1 MTSSRNQEIHMQKSA
16 QNSTTMATKVNDSK
30 KKISW
35 VGDIAPMLHS
45 KLEEFKNPAP
55 FKFLLNFKRVQS
67 HSRHL
72 LPDLKQGQSPMIG
85 SRSMPLMF
93 SEYERNLF
101 SQYLVEPRLIDVDSV
116 QDLKKA
122 IQAAIEIEIATI
134 PPYLAALYS
143 LKQQE
148 GYVFDALHRI
158 IYQEMR
164 HYGLA
169 CNLLLA
175 IGGTPE
181 TITKDTLAPYP
192 KQLPYGLGD
201 GLPISIRKLTHG
213 LSDGEGDDESAL
225 RQIETFMAIEK
236 PDFMR
241 VPRLVNGSYVV
252 DSESK
257 PEMTPNSIGELYADI
272 LTALTNL
279 SENGSISFGN
289 EELQVANG
297 PTAHV
302 PIFAITSLELAKQA
316 IDIICSEGEGATDAD
331 DGLSPFTSDADSV
344 PAHYFAFSEMYYGR
358 RIEAQ
363 FDEFGISKGFSY
375 TGAEISTTELK
386 TYNMTDNPSLK
397 NIPRDSDA
405 FTVANNFAQ
414 KWYQLLQSLHDTFS
428 TDKSAIDK
436 AVRLMGE
443 CREAALQT
451 MITELPY
458 SDGKMVG
465 PPFEQPIDPQKG

>member
-1 MTSSRNQEIHMQKSA
+1 
-16 QNSTTMATKVNDSK
+16 MATKVNDTK
-30 KKISW
+30 KKVSW

-45 KLEEFKNPAP
+45 KLGEFKDHSPIRY
-55 FKFLLNFKRVQS
+55 LLNFKRVQS

-72 LPDLKQGQSPMIG
+72 LPDLKEGQTPRIG
-85 SRSMPLMF
+85 TRSMPVLF
-93 SEYERNLF
+93 SEYERNLL
-101 SQYLVEPRLIDVDSV
+101 SQYLAKPRLVDVDSV
-116 QDLKKA
+116 QDLKNA
-122 IQAAIEIEIATI
+122 IQVAIEIEIATI

-148 GYVFDALHRI
+148 GYVFDAIHRV

-175 IGGTPE
+175 IGGTPK
-181 TITKDTLAPYP
+181 TITKETLAPYP
-192 KQLPYGLGD
+192 KELPYGLGD

-213 LSDGEGDDESAL
+213 LRDGEGDDESAL

-241 VPRLVNGSYVV
+241 VPRLVNGNYVV

-279 SENGSISFGN
+279 TENGSISFGN

-302 PIFAITSLELAKQA
+302 PVFAITSLELAKKA

-331 DGLSPFTSDADSV
+331 DGLNPFTSDADSI
-344 PAHYFAFSEMYYGR
+344 PAHYFVFSEMYYGR

-363 FDEFGISKGFSY
+363 VDEFGVSKGFSY
-375 TGAEISTTELK
+375 TGEEIRTTELK
-386 TYNMTDNPSLK
+386 TYDMVDNPSLK

-414 KWYQLLQSLHDTFS
+414 KWYQLLQSLHITFT
-428 TDKSAIDK
+428 TDKSAIGK

-443 CREAALQT
+443 CREAALET
-451 MITELPY
+451 MKTELPC
-458 SDGKMVG
+458 SDEKMVG
-465 PPFEQPIDPQKG
+465 PPFEQPIDS